1 MSAIFERS
9 KSEIIHFANW
19 QEWHQASS
27 LAKAFSIGA
36 REAEAVSN
44 LRTKIE
50 EGIVEKLCSSVRQ
63 RGMSRFISHEAI
75 AKGVFN
81 TGWTSGLLGCEA
93 WRDEFTNLR
102 DGKLASWFLITC
114 GYICYLEVLK

>member
-1 MSAIFERS
+1 M
-9 KSEIIHFANW
+9 
-19 QEWHQASS
+19 
-27 LAKAFSIGA
+27 AKAFSIGA

-44 LRTKIE
+44 LMTKIE

-102 DGKLASWFLITC
+102 DGKLASRFLITC
-114 GYICYLEVLK
+114 GYMCYLEV